1 MNWAGIKHKLP
12 SKNRLNM
19 LRIAQYTITVE
30 NRMIKKSDFMLNYQI
45 IKSIYF
51 CIILHLRDSSALFL
65 LFFKQR
71 FLTTFPLSTLQYFV
85 LFVTKFL
92 FPFQLFYFLVKFLF
106 WCQFLLLLVFPSSCF
121 FQCSLKRWLGLTH
134 REVCEKRVTYQYYTK
149 RAESDPSWN
158 RFTSESELE
167 PDPELE
173 TSCCCL
179 GLVLCRRGGLA
190 LDALWPRLAGEPL
203 DPEEERRFFL
213 AYLCVIFSVFDTAS
227 LLTNCR

>member
-71 FLTTFPLSTLQYFV
+71 FLTTFPLPTLQYFV

-149 RAESDPSWN
+149 RAESDPPREISSPLNQNWSPILSWKL
-158 RFTSESELE
+158 R
-167 PDPELE
+167 
-173 TSCCCL
+173 
-179 GLVLCRRGGLA
+179 VVV
-190 LDALWPRLAGEPL
+190 W
-203 DPEEERRFFL
+203 
-213 AYLCVIFSVFDTAS
+213 V
-227 LLTNCR
+227 